1 MLGIIKKM
9 FIVLLTS
16 IVNSSSLVNAFGHTK
31 FVSLSNQKC
40 NMQPTLTNL
49 HPNEYSQE
57 PHYHSFVVKV
67 DKCVGSCNTLNHLS
81 NRVCVPPPKKNN
93 KKTKKNRRF
102 KYTCF

>member
-93 KKTKKNRRF
+93 KKTKK
-102 KYTCF
+102 KQKI

>member
-40 NMQPTLTNL
+40 NMQPTL
-49 HPNEYSQE
+49 
-57 PHYHSFVVKV
+57 
-67 DKCVGSCNTLNHLS
+67 
-81 NRVCVPPPKKNN
+81 
-93 KKTKKNRRF
+93 
-102 KYTCF
+102 CF